1 MKWFS
6 RMSFS
11 SKRSKRRSRWSS
23 SWISGSNGVLLP
35 LALLVAVTLIADP
48 VEGQKQRSGSSS
60 DKVPVLNIAVILGNT
75 RYISDRDIRALW
87 SKEDPIDVNL
97 VTLLVNETDPKSIIT
112 HMCDLMSG
120 TKIHGVVFGDG
131 TDQEAVAQILDFI
144 SSQTLIPILG
154 IHGGSS
160 MIMAD
165 KDVKSTFFQFGASIQ
180 QEALLMLNIMEEYDW
195 HIFSIV
201 TSKFPGYQEFINIL
215 KTTVDNSFVGWDL
228 QNIITLDAVEE
239 DSRSQIMLKKVQ
251 SPVVLLYCSK
261 DEAVII
267 LDEARSLGLTGFGYI
282 WIVPS
287 LTTGNPEITPEDF
300 PSGMISVSYD
310 DWDYPLEARV
320 RDGLGI
326 ITSAAAAMLAE
337 YGEIP
342 EAKTSCYS
350 PLEKTTKLPPSALH
364 KYMMNVTWDGK
375 DLSFTEDGYQEH
387 PKLVVIVLN
396 KEREWEKMGR
406 LENRSLTLKYPVWP
420 RFNSFG
426 DAELDDNHL
435 SIVTLEEK
443 PFVIV
448 EDVER
453 LTGTCMR
460 NSVPCRKHIK
470 DNTTEG
476 GGINIKKCCKGFC
489 IDILKKIAK
498 YVKFTYDLY
507 LVTNGKHGKKINN
520 VWNGMVGEVVYKK
533 AVMAVGSLTINEERS
548 EVIDFSVPFVETG
561 ISVMVSRSNGT
572 VSPSAFLEP
581 FSASVW
587 IMMFVMLLLVTAMA
601 VFMFEYISPLGFNRN
616 LAQGKDPHGPS
627 FTMGKA
633 VWLLWGLVFN
643 NSVPVQN
650 PKGTTSKF
658 IVSVWAFFAVI
669 FLASYTANLAA
680 FMIQEEFV
688 DQVTGLSD
696 NKFQNPYAYSPP
708 FRFGTVPNGS
718 TERNIR
724 KNYPAMHQY
733 MVKYHQTGVQDALVS
748 LKTGK
753 LDAFIYDA
761 AVLNY
766 MAGRDEGCKLVTIGS
781 GYIFAT
787 TGYGIAL
794 QKGSYWKR
802 QVDLAILAI
811 IGDGEMEELEAQW
824 LTGICHNEKNEVM
837 SSQLDIDNMA
847 GVFYMLAT
855 AMGLS
860 LITFISEHLFY
871 WRLRYCFTG
880 VCSGTPGLLFSISRG
895 IWSCIH
901 GVHIDMKKKTDLD
914 FSPQD
919 KMLKLIKSAKQMT
932 NMSNLSGSHMN
943 SPKREFMHSAG
954 PMIMDMMAEKGNF
967 IYADNR
973 SYAPKDMIYGDTG
986 DLQAYL
992 ANRHKDHLNNY
1003 IFQGGQHPLT
1013 LNDANPNSVEVA
1025 VSADSVQTNAKPPRT
1040 LWKKSVDTLRSVPPG
1055 PPPMPDMLM
1064 PDPRMSMKTQRY
1076 IPEDAAHSDISD
1088 CSSRAA
1094 SYKDPENNKH
1104 LKPKD
1109 NLKKR
1114 SVTKYPRDCSEVELS
1129 YLKTKPITGGA
1140 NLSGRGGE
1148 KIYTIDSDRELSL
1161 HSDPIHYRESRGLAA
1176 DDLEYPEIYSD
1187 HSDNYR
1193 KCEQP
1198 IIHLNSSPLHHG
1210 DSDLLPD
1217 PTYAKPYNIKE
1228 KNLSLSP
1235 HETIDRYKQTHC
1247 RSCLSKVNAGY
1258 PQGGPYAPTGT
1269 ASATRSPYN
1278 RCEACLHSANLYDIS
1293 EDQLLSDPL
1302 VSPTMHHQQAD
1313 EMFGLY
1319 WPQTDGPHVQK
1330 RNRLRLSRQHSFDNI
1345 MLEKPKDADLGRPSR
1360 SVSLKEKDRFLDSAS
1375 DSHYANL
1382 FGIRPYSGKLFGT
1395 GSKSM
1400 HFNHNLEESKRSKS
1414 LYPAHGSDNPFLSYS
1429 LRDDSSRLVHGRS
1442 SSDIYK
1448 QLAVASPAAV
1458 LGAAPIKTRND
1469 ANNLRSS
1476 VKSTTS
1482 YCSRDGRITNDMYNK
1497 EHVMPYSAN
1506 KTSAY
1511 PIPRG
1516 ALNAAQFSN
1525 RRVYKKIPS
1534 LESDV

>member
-1 MKWFS
+1 
-6 RMSFS
+6 MSLS

-23 SWISGSNGVLLP
+23 SCPGSSGSNSALLS
-35 LALLVAVTLIADP
+35 LALVVAVTLIADP
-48 VEGQKQRSGSSS
+48 AAAQKQRTGGSS
-60 DKVPVLNIAVILGNT
+60 DKVPVLNIAVILGRT
-75 RYISDRDIRALW
+75 RYISERDIRALW
-87 SKEDPIDVNL
+87 SKEDPIDVNV

-120 TKIHGVVFGDG
+120 TKIHGVVFGD
-131 TDQEAVAQILDFI
+131 
-144 SSQTLIPILG
+144 
-154 IHGGSS
+154 GSS

-228 QNIITLDAVEE
+228 QNVIVLDAVEE

-261 DEAVII
+261 DEAVYI
-267 LDEARSLGLTGFGYI
+267 LEEARSLGLTGFGYI

-287 LTTGNPEITPEDF
+287 LTTGNPDLTPEAF
-300 PSGMISVSYD
+300 PPGMISVSYD

-326 ITSAAAAMLAE
+326 ITSAAAAMLQE
-337 YGEIP
+337 YGDIP
-342 EAKTSCYS
+342 EAKTSCYGQM
-350 PLEKTTKLPPSALH
+350 EKTSKL
-364 KYMMNVTWDGK
+364 YMMNVTWDGR
-375 DLSFTEDGYQEH
+375 DLSFTEDGYQEY

-396 KEREWEKMGR
+396 KEREWEKMGK
-406 LENRSLTLKYPVWP
+406 LDNRSLTLKYPVWP
-420 RFNSFG
+420 RFNSDG
-426 DAELDDNHL
+426 DAEMDDNHL

-470 DNTTEG
+470 DNTTEAG
-476 GGINIKKCCKGFC
+476 GTYIKKCCKGFC
-489 IDILKKIAK
+489 IDILKKIAV

-587 IMMFVMLLLVTAMA
+587 VMMFVMLLLVTAMA

-616 LAQGKDPHGPS
+616 LAQGRDPHGPS

-733 MVKYHQTGVQDALVS
+733 MVKYHQGGVQDALVS

-766 MAGRDEGCKLVTIGS
+766 AAGRDEGCKLVTIGS

-837 SSQLDIDNMA
+837 SSQLDVDNMA

-860 LITFISEHLFY
+860 LITFVSEHLFY

-880 VCSGTPGLLFSISRG
+880 VCTGTPGLLFSISRG

-901 GVHIDMKKKTDLD
+901 GVHIDMKKKSDLD

-932 NMSNLSGSHMN
+932 NMSNLGGSHMN

-986 DLQAYL
+986 DLQSYL
-992 ANRHKDHLNNY
+992 
-1003 IFQGGQHPLT
+1003 HPLT

-1025 VSADSVQTNAKPPRT
+1025 VSAEAVQTNAKPPRT

-1076 IPEDAAHSDISD
+1076 LPEEAAHSDISE

-1114 SVTKYPRDCSEVELS
+1114 SVPSKYPRDCSELELS
-1129 YLKTKPITGGA
+1129 YLKT
-1140 NLSGRGGE
+1140 N
-1148 KIYTIDSDRELSL
+1148 
-1161 HSDPIHYRESRGLAA
+1161 RGLAA
-1176 DDLEYPEIYSD
+1176 DDLDYPEIYSD

-1198 IIHLNSSPLHHG
+1198 IIHLNSSPLHHT

-1217 PTYAKPYNIKE
+1217 PAYSKHYSLKE
-1228 KNLSLSP
+1228 KNIVMSP
-1235 HETIDRYKQTHC
+1235 HESIDRYKQTHC
-1247 RSCLSKVNAGY
+1247 RSCLSKVSASY
-1258 PQGGPYAPTGT
+1258 PPGAPYTPAVPPAP
-1269 ASATRSPYN
+1269 SATRSPYN
-1278 RCEACLHSANLYDIS
+1278 RCEACLHTANLYDIS
-1293 EDQLLSDPL
+1293 EDQLLADPL
-1302 VSPTMHHQQAD
+1302 VSPTMHHQQQQEPD

-1345 MLEKPKDADLGRPSR
+1345 MLEKPKDVDLGRPAR
-1360 SVSLKEKDRFLDSAS
+1360 SVSLKEKDRFLDSTS

-1382 FGIRPYSGKLFGT
+1382 FGMRPYSGRLFGT
-1395 GSKSM
+1395 ESKSM
-1400 HFNHNLEESKRSKS
+1400 MFNHNLEESKRSKS
-1414 LYPAHGSDNPFLSYS
+1414 LYPSHGSDNPFLSHS
-1429 LRDDSSRLVHGRS
+1429 LRDDTSSRLVHGRS

-1458 LGAAPIKTRND
+1458 VGAPPIKTRND

-1482 YCSRDGRITNDMYNK
+1482 YCSRDGRIANDMYNK

-1511 PIPRG
+1511 PAPRG
-1516 ALNAAQFSN
+1516 VLNSAQFSN

>member
-1 MKWFS
+1 M
-6 RMSFS
+6 
-11 SKRSKRRSRWSS
+11 
-23 SWISGSNGVLLP
+23 
-35 LALLVAVTLIADP
+35 
-48 VEGQKQRSGSSS
+48 EG
-60 DKVPVLNIAVILGNT
+60 
-75 RYISDRDIRALW
+75 
-87 SKEDPIDVNL
+87 
-97 VTLLVNETDPKSIIT
+97 KSESE
-112 HMCDLMSG
+112 M
-120 TKIHGVVFGDG
+120 
-131 TDQEAVAQILDFI
+131 
-144 SSQTLIPILG
+144 
-154 IHGGSS
+154 
-160 MIMAD
+160 
-165 KDVKSTFFQFGASIQ
+165 
-180 QEALLMLNIMEEYDW
+180 
-195 HIFSIV
+195 
-201 TSKFPGYQEFINIL
+201 
-215 KTTVDNSFVGWDL
+215 
-228 QNIITLDAVEE
+228 
-239 DSRSQIMLKKVQ
+239 
-251 SPVVLLYCSK
+251 
-261 DEAVII
+261 
-267 LDEARSLGLTGFGYI
+267 
-282 WIVPS
+282 
-287 LTTGNPEITPEDF
+287 
-300 PSGMISVSYD
+300 
-310 DWDYPLEARV
+310 
-320 RDGLGI
+320 
-326 ITSAAAAMLAE
+326 
-337 YGEIP
+337 
-342 EAKTSCYS
+342 
-350 PLEKTTKLPPSALH
+350 
-364 KYMMNVTWDGK
+364 GK
-375 DLSFTEDGYQEH
+375 
-387 PKLVVIVLN
+387 
-396 KEREWEKMGR
+396 

-420 RFNSFG
+420 RFNSIG
-426 DAELDDNHL
+426 DAEMDDNHL

-460 NSVPCRKHIK
+460 NSANASGRTPPSHSAIPSQASAVSIWRKRGWMEGREERQSERRGWIGGWRTIHACR
-470 DNTTEG
+470 TTNSLTQARPKNKPYSTHTHTRTGLSGDPRGPVANSTEAG
-476 GGINIKKCCKGFC
+476 GTYVKKCCKGFC
-489 IDILKKIAK
+489 IDILKKIAT

-587 IMMFVMLLLVTAMA
+587 VMMFVMLLLVTAMA

-616 LAQGKDPHGPS
+616 LAQGRDPHGPS

-733 MVKYHQTGVQDALVS
+733 MTKYHQTGVVDALVT

-766 MAGRDEGCKLVTIGS
+766 AAGRDEGCKLVTIGS

-811 IGDGEMEELEAQW
+811 IGDGEMEELETQW

-837 SSQLDIDNMA
+837 SSQLDVDNMA

-860 LITFISEHLFY
+860 IITFVSEHLFY

-880 VCSGTPGLLFSISRG
+880 VCTSTPGLLFAISRG

-901 GVHIDMKKKTDLD
+901 GVHIDMKKKSDLD

-932 NMSNLSGSHMN
+932 NMSNLAGSHMN

-986 DLQAYL
+986 DLQSYL

-1025 VSADSVQTNAKPPRT
+1025 VNADSVQTNAKPPRT
-1040 LWKKSVDTLRSVPPG
+1040 LWKKSVDTLRSAPPG

-1076 IPEDAAHSDISD
+1076 LPEDAAHSDISD

-1114 SVTKYPRDCSEVELS
+1114 SVPSKYPRDCSEVELS
-1129 YLKTKPITGGA
+1129 YLKTKPVTAGP
-1140 NLSGRGGE
+1140 NQPGRVVGGE
-1148 KIYTIDSDRELSL
+1148 KVYTIDSEREMSL
-1161 HSDPIHYRESRGLAA
+1161 HTDPMHYRESRGLAA
-1176 DDLEYPEIYSD
+1176 DDLDYPEIYSD
-1187 HSDNYR
+1187 QSDNYR

-1217 PTYAKPYNIKE
+1217 PTYSKHYNLKE
-1228 KNLSLSP
+1228 KNMSP
-1235 HETIDRYKQTHC
+1235 HESIERYKQTHC
-1247 RSCLSKVNAGY
+1247 RSCLSKVSSSY
-1258 PQGGPYAPTGT
+1258 PPTGSYT
-1269 ASATRSPYN
+1269 PAIPAATSATRSPYN
-1278 RCEACLHSANLYDIS
+1278 RCEACLHTANLYDIS
-1293 EDQLLSDPL
+1293 EDQLLADPL
-1302 VSPTMHHQQAD
+1302 VSPTMHHQQQQEPD

-1345 MLEKPKDADLGRPSR
+1345 MLEKPKDVDLGRPAR
-1360 SVSLKEKDRFLDSAS
+1360 SVSLKEKDRFLESAS

-1382 FGIRPYSGKLFGT
+1382 FGMRPYSGRLFGT

-1400 HFNHNLEESKRSKS
+1400 MFNHNLEESKRSQS
-1414 LYPAHGSDNPFLSYS
+1414 LYPAHGSDNPFLSHS
-1429 LRDDSSRLVHGRS
+1429 LRDDTSSRLVHGRS

-1458 LGAAPIKTRND
+1458 LGAPPIKTRND

-1482 YCSRDGRITNDMYNK
+1482 YCSRDGRIANDMYNK
-1497 EHVMPYSAN
+1497 EHVMPYSAS

-1511 PIPRG
+1511 PAPRG
-1516 ALNAAQFSN
+1516 VLNSAQFSN

>member
-1 MKWFS
+1 MKLSTMRNYRPPFLVL
-6 RMSFS
+6 
-11 SKRSKRRSRWSS
+11 
-23 SWISGSNGVLLP
+23 GVLL
-35 LALLVAVTLIADP
+35 TLM
-48 VEGQKQRSGSSS
+48 GLTSGAE
-60 DKVPVLNIAVILGNT
+60 KVPILNIAVILGRT

-87 SKEDPIDVNL
+87 SKDDPIDVNV

-131 TDQEAVAQILDFI
+131 TDQEAIAQILDFI

-195 HIFSIV
+195 HVFSIV
-201 TSKFPGYQEFINIL
+201 TSKFPGYQDFISIL
-215 KTTVDNSFVGWDL
+215 KNTVDNSFVGWDL
-228 QNIITLDAVEE
+228 QNTITLEAV
-239 DSRSQIMLKKVQ
+239 DGDTRTQIQLKRIQ
-251 SPVVLLYCSK
+251 SPVILLYCSK
-261 DEAVII
+261 DEAAYI
-267 LDEARSLGLTGFGYI
+267 LAEARSLGLTGFGFI

-287 LTTGNPEITPEDF
+287 LTTGNPEITPDEF

-326 ITSAAAAMLAE
+326 ITTAASAMLE
-337 YGEIP
+337 EFGDIP
-342 EAKTSCYS
+342 EAKTSCYGQ
-350 PLEKTTKLPPSALH
+350 LEKTKLPPSALH
-364 KYMMNVTWDGK
+364 KYMMNVTWDGR
-375 DLSFTEDGYQEH
+375 DLSFTEDGYQAN

-396 KEREWEKMGR
+396 KEREWEKMGKW
-406 LENRSLTLKYPVWP
+406 ENNSVTLKYPVWP

-426 DAELDDNHL
+426 DAETDDNHL
-435 SIVTLEEK
+435 SIVTLEEA

-448 EDVER
+448 ENVER

-460 NSVPCRKHIK
+460 NSVPCRKYIK
-470 DNTTEG
+470 NNNTAEG
-476 GGINIKKCCKGFC
+476 GTNVKKCCKGFC

-498 YVKFTYDLY
+498 HVKFTYDLY

-520 VWNGMVGEVVYKK
+520 VWNGMVGEVVNKK

-587 IMMFVMLLLVTAMA
+587 VMMFVMLLLVTAMA

-696 NKFQNPYAYSPP
+696 KKFQSPYSYSPP

-724 KNYPAMHQY
+724 KNYPDMHQY

-802 QVDLAILAI
+802 QVDLAILGI

-837 SSQLDIDNMA
+837 SSQLDVDNMA

-860 LITFISEHLFY
+860 LITFIWEHLFY
-871 WRLRYCFTG
+871 WKLRYCFTG
-880 VCSGTPGLLFSISRG
+880 VCSGKPGLLFSISRG

-901 GVHIDMKKKTDLD
+901 GVHIEMKKKSADLD
-914 FSPQD
+914 FSPQAN
-919 KMLKLIKSAKQMT
+919 MLKLMKSAKQMT
-932 NMSNLSGSHMN
+932 NMTNLSGSRIN
-943 SPKREFMHSAG
+943 SPKRPVEFLHPNV
-954 PMIMDMMAEKGNF
+954 PMIMDMVSDKGNF

-973 SYAPKDMIYGDTG
+973 SYAPKEVIYGETG
-986 DLQAYL
+986 DLQSYL

-1003 IFQGGQHPLT
+1003 IFQGQHPLT
-1013 LNDANPNSVEVA
+1013 LNEANPNTVEVSM
-1025 VSADSVQTNAKPPRT
+1025 SAEAAQLNAKSRG
-1040 LWKKSVDTLRSVPPG
+1040 LWKKPGDATRQTPVQDT
-1055 PPPMPDMLM
+1055 LM
-1064 PDPRMSMKTQRY
+1064 PDARLSMKSQRY
-1076 IPEDAAHSDISD
+1076 LPEDTAHSDISE

-1094 SYKDPENNKH
+1094 SYKDPDNNQKH

-1109 NLKKR
+1109 SLKKR
-1114 SVTKYPRDCSEVELS
+1114 SVTSKYPRDCSEVELS
-1129 YLKTKPITGGA
+1129 YLKSKQ
-1140 NLSGRGGE
+1140 SGSARE
-1148 KIYTIDSDRELSL
+1148 KIYTIDSDREMSL
-1161 HSDPIHYRESRGLAA
+1161 HSDPLHYRESRTIA
-1176 DDLEYPEIYSD
+1176 DDLDYPEIYSD
-1187 HSDNYR
+1187 HNDNYR
-1193 KCEQP
+1193 KAEQP
-1198 IIHLNSSPLHHG
+1198 IIHLNSSPLHHV
-1210 DSDLLPD
+1210 D
-1217 PTYAKPYNIKE
+1217 PNFIPETSYTKHYSLKD
-1228 KNLSLSP
+1228 KNLSP
-1235 HETIDRYKQTHC
+1235 QETNDRYKQTHC
-1247 RSCLSKVNAGY
+1247 RSCLSKVPNYVGHY
-1258 PQGGPYAPTGT
+1258 GM
-1269 ASATRSPYN
+1269 RSPYN
-1278 RCEACLHSANLYDIS
+1278 RCEACIHTGNLYDIS
-1293 EDQLLSDPL
+1293 EDQILPETVKSS
-1302 VSPTMHHQQAD
+1302 VHQNDVFAH
-1313 EMFGLY
+1313 Y

-1345 MLEKPKDADLGRPSR
+1345 VLEKPKEIDLGRPAR
-1360 SVSLKEKDRFLDSAS
+1360 SVSLKEKDRFLEDSA
-1375 DSHYANL
+1375 YMFN
-1382 FGIRPYSGKLFGT
+1382 IRPDKLFG
-1395 GSKSM
+1395 SRSM
-1400 HFNHNLEESKRSKS
+1400 LFNHNLEESKRSKS
-1414 LYPAHGSDNPFLSYS
+1414 LYPDHTSDNPFLHS
-1429 LRDDSSRLVHGRS
+1429 LQDDQHLVHGRS
-1442 SSDIYK
+1442 STDIYR
-1448 QLAVASPAAV
+1448 QLA
-1458 LGAAPIKTRND
+1458 PIRPRND
-1469 ANNLRSS
+1469 NNLRSS
-1476 VKSTTS
+1476 VKSNTS
-1482 YCSRDGRITNDMYNK
+1482 YCSRDGRIPNNMYFP
-1497 EHVMPYSAN
+1497 EHAMPYVVN
-1506 KTSAY
+1506 KSAY
-1511 PIPRG
+1511 SAPHV
-1516 ALNAAQFSN
+1516 LNSCSN
-1525 RRVYKKIPS
+1525 RGVYKKIPS

>member
-1 MKWFS
+1 EVQMEDCYHL
-6 RMSFS
+6 FS
-11 SKRSKRRSRWSS
+11 SHDVYRTG
-23 SWISGSNGVLLP
+23 GS
-35 LALLVAVTLIADP
+35 
-48 VEGQKQRSGSSS
+48 E
-60 DKVPVLNIAVILGNT
+60 KVPVLNIAVILGRT

-87 SKEDPIDVNL
+87 SKEDPIDVNV

-131 TDQEAVAQILDFI
+131 TDQEAIAQILDFI

-261 DEAVII
+261 DEAVYI

-287 LTTGNPEITPEDF
+287 LTTGNPEITPDAF

-320 RDGLGI
+320 RDGIGI
-326 ITSAAAAMLAE
+326 ITSAAAAMLDE
-337 YGEIP
+337 YGDIP
-342 EAKTSCYS
+342 EAKTSCYGHS
-350 PLEKTTKLPPSALH
+350 RAFFSAHLH
-364 KYMMNVTWDGK
+364 LYQYMMNVTWDGR
-375 DLSFTEDGYQEH
+375 DLSFTEDGYQEN

-396 KEREWEKMGR
+396 KEREWEKMGK
-406 LENRSLTLKYPVWP
+406 LDNRSLTLKYPVWP

-470 DNTTEG
+470 DNTTEAG
-476 GGINIKKCCKGFC
+476 GTYIKKCCKGFC

-587 IMMFVMLLLVTAMA
+587 VMMFVMLLLVTAMA

-860 LITFISEHLFY
+860 LITFVSEHLFY

-880 VCSGTPGLLFSISRG
+880 VCSGKPGLLFSISRG

-901 GVHIDMKKKTDLD
+901 GVHIDMKKKSDLD

-932 NMSNLSGSHMN
+932 NMSNLGGSRMN

-973 SYAPKDMIYGDTG
+973 SYAPKDMIYGDAG
-986 DLQAYL
+986 DLQSYL

-1013 LNDANPNSVEVA
+1013 LNDANPNTVEVA
-1025 VSADSVQTNAKPPRT
+1025 VSADAVQTNAKPQRT
-1040 LWKKSVDTLRSVPPG
+1040 LWKKSVDTVRSVPPG
-1055 PPPMPDMLM
+1055 PSPMPDMLM

-1076 IPEDAAHSDISD
+1076 LPEDAAHSDISD

-1114 SVTKYPRDCSEVELS
+1114 SVTPKYPRDCSEVELS
-1129 YLKTKPITGGA
+1129 YLKTKQVSGGTNQTGRG
-1140 NLSGRGGE
+1140 GGGE

-1161 HSDPIHYRESRGLAA
+1161 HSDPIHYRESHGLAA

-1198 IIHLNSSPLHHG
+1198 IIHLNSSPLHHT

-1217 PTYAKPYNIKE
+1217 PAYSKHYNLKE
-1228 KNLSLSP
+1228 KNLSP
-1235 HETIDRYKQTHC
+1235 HESIDRYKQTHC
-1247 RSCLSKVNAGY
+1247 RSCLSKV
-1258 PQGGPYAPTGT
+1258 T
-1269 ASATRSPYN
+1269 ATSGTRSPYN
-1278 RCEACLHSANLYDIS
+1278 RCEACLHTANLYDIS
-1293 EDQLLSDPL
+1293 EDQLLADPL
-1302 VSPTMHHQQAD
+1302 VN
-1313 EMFGLY
+1313 
-1319 WPQTDGPHVQK
+1319 GPHVQK

-1345 MLEKPKDADLGRPSR
+1345 MLEKPKDVDLGRPAR
-1360 SVSLKEKDRFLDSAS
+1360 SVSLKEKDRFLDSTS

-1382 FGIRPYSGKLFGT
+1382 FGMRPYSGRLFGT
-1395 GSKSM
+1395 GSKSTL
-1400 HFNHNLEESKRSKS
+1400 FNHNLEESKRSKS
-1414 LYPAHGSDNPFLSYS
+1414 LYPAHGSENPFLSHS
-1429 LRDDSSRLVHGRS
+1429 LRDDTSSRLVHGRS
-1442 SSDIYK
+1442 SSDIYQ
-1448 QLAVASPAAV
+1448 QLSV
-1458 LGAAPIKTRND
+1458 APINTRND

-1482 YCSRDGRITNDMYNK
+1482 FCSRDGRIANDMYNK
-1497 EHVMPYSAN
+1497 EHAMPYSAN

-1511 PIPRG
+1511 PAPRG
-1516 ALNAAQFSN
+1516 VLNSAQFSN

>member
-1 MKWFS
+1 
-6 RMSFS
+6 
-11 SKRSKRRSRWSS
+11 
-23 SWISGSNGVLLP
+23 
-35 LALLVAVTLIADP
+35 
-48 VEGQKQRSGSSS
+48 
-60 DKVPVLNIAVILGNT
+60 
-75 RYISDRDIRALW
+75 
-87 SKEDPIDVNL
+87 
-97 VTLLVNETDPKSIIT
+97 
-112 HMCDLMSG
+112 
-120 TKIHGVVFGDG
+120 
-131 TDQEAVAQILDFI
+131 
-144 SSQTLIPILG
+144 
-154 IHGGSS
+154 
-160 MIMAD
+160 
-165 KDVKSTFFQFGASIQ
+165 DVKSTFFQFGASIQ

-261 DEAVII
+261 DEAVYI
-267 LDEARSLGLTGFGYI
+267 LEEARSLGLTGFGYI

-287 LTTGNPEITPEDF
+287 LTTGNPEVTPEEF

-326 ITSAAAAMLAE
+326 ITSAAAAMLEE
-337 YGEIP
+337 YGDIP
-342 EAKTSCYS
+342 EAKTSCYGQM
-350 PLEKTTKLPPSALH
+350 EKTTKLPPSALH
-364 KYMMNVTWDGK
+364 KYMMNVTWDGR
-375 DLSFTEDGYQEH
+375 DLSFTEDGYQEN

-396 KEREWEKMGR
+396 KDREWEKMGK
-406 LENRSLTLKYPVWP
+406 LDNRSLTLKYPVWP

-470 DNTTEG
+470 DNTTEAG
-476 GGINIKKCCKGFC
+476 GTYIKKCCKGFC

-587 IMMFVMLLLVTAMA
+587 VMMFVMLLLVTAMA

-616 LAQGKDPHGPS
+616 LAQGRDPHGPS

-724 KNYPAMHQY
+724 KNYPDMHQY

-837 SSQLDIDNMA
+837 SSQLDVDNMA

-860 LITFISEHLFY
+860 LITFVSEHLFY

-880 VCSGTPGLLFSISRG
+880 VCTGQPGLLFSISRG

-914 FSPQD
+914 FSPQAN
-919 KMLKLIKSAKQMT
+919 MLKLIKSAKQMT
-932 NMSNLSGSHMN
+932 NMSNLGGSRMN

-973 SYAPKDMIYGDTG
+973 SYAPKDMIYGDSG
-986 DLQAYL
+986 DLQSYL
-992 ANRHKDHLNNY
+992 TNRHKDHLNNY

-1013 LNDANPNSVEVA
+1013 LNDANPNTVEVA
-1025 VSADSVQTNAKPPRT
+1025 VSADAAQTNAKPPRT
-1040 LWKKSVDTLRSVPPG
+1040 LWKKSVDTLRSGPPG
-1055 PPPMPDMLM
+1055 APPMPDMLM

-1076 IPEDAAHSDISD
+1076 LPEDAAHSDISD

-1114 SVTKYPRDCSEVELS
+1114 SVTSKYPRDCSEVELS
-1129 YLKTKPITGGA
+1129 YLKTKQVTGGT
-1140 NLSGRGGE
+1140 NQPGRGGGGE

-1176 DDLEYPEIYSD
+1176 DDLDYPEIYSD
-1187 HSDNYR
+1187 HNDNYR
-1193 KCEQP
+1193 KCDQP
-1198 IIHLNSSPLHHG
+1198 IIHLNSSPLHHT

-1217 PTYAKPYNIKE
+1217 PTYSKHYSLKE
-1228 KNLSLSP
+1228 KNLTLSP
-1235 HETIDRYKQTHC
+1235 HESNDRYKQTHC
-1247 RSCLSKVNAGY
+1247 RSCLSKMTSSY
-1258 PQGGPYAPTGT
+1258 PGGGAYTPTAAAA

-1278 RCEACLHSANLYDIS
+1278 RCEACLHTANLYDIS
-1293 EDQLLSDPL
+1293 EDQLLADAL
-1302 VSPTMHHQQAD
+1302 VNPSLHHQQQQEPD

-1345 MLEKPKDADLGRPSR
+1345 MLEKPKDVDLGRPAR

-1375 DSHYANL
+1375 DSPYANL
-1382 FGIRPYSGKLFGT
+1382 FGMRPYSGRLFGT

-1400 HFNHNLEESKRSKS
+1400 LFNHNLEESKRSKS
-1414 LYPAHGSDNPFLSYS
+1414 LYPDHGSDNPFLSHS
-1429 LRDDSSRLVHGRS
+1429 LRDDASSRLVHGRS

-1448 QLAVASPAAV
+1448 QLAVASSAAA
-1458 LGAAPIKTRND
+1458 LGAAPVKARND

-1482 YCSRDGRITNDMYNK
+1482 YCSRDGRIANDMYNT

-1511 PIPRG
+1511 PAPRG
-1516 ALNAAQFSN
+1516 VLNSAQFSN

>member
-1 MKWFS
+1 MFVVIDS
-6 RMSFS
+6 VVVRT
-11 SKRSKRRSRWSS
+11 
-23 SWISGSNGVLLP
+23 GS
-35 LALLVAVTLIADP
+35 
-48 VEGQKQRSGSSS
+48 E
-60 DKVPVLNIAVILGNT
+60 KVPVLNIAVILGRT

-87 SKEDPIDVNL
+87 SKEDPIDVNV
-97 VTLLVNETDPKSIIT
+97 VTLLVNDTDPRSIIN

-131 TDQEAVAQILDFI
+131 TDQEAIAQILDFI

-165 KDVKSTFFQFGASIQ
+165 KDEKSTFFQFGASIQ

-261 DEAVII
+261 DEAVYI

-287 LTTGNPEITPEDF
+287 LTTGNPEITPEAF

-326 ITSAAAAMLAE
+326 ITSAAAAMLEE
-337 YGEIP
+337 YGDIP
-342 EAKTSCYS
+342 EAKTSCYGQM
-350 PLEKTTKLPPSALH
+350 EKTPKLPPSALH

-375 DLSFTEDGYQEH
+375 DLSFTEDGYQEN

-396 KEREWEKMGR
+396 KEREWEKMGK
-406 LENRSLTLKYPVWP
+406 LDNGSLTVKYPVWP

-470 DNTTEG
+470 DNTTEAG
-476 GGINIKKCCKGFC
+476 GTYIKKCCKGFC

-587 IMMFVMLLLVTAMA
+587 VMMFVMLLLVTAMA

-696 NKFQNPYAYSPP
+696 NKFQNPHAYSPP

-733 MVKYHQTGVQDALVS
+733 MVKYHQTGVVDALVS

-837 SSQLDIDNMA
+837 SSQLDVDNMA

-880 VCSGTPGLLFSISRG
+880 VCSGKPGLLFSISRG

-932 NMSNLSGSHMN
+932 NMSNLGGSRMN

-973 SYAPKDMIYGDTG
+973 SYAPKDMIYGDSG
-986 DLQAYL
+986 DLQSYF

-1013 LNDANPNSVEVA
+1013 LNDANPNTVEVA
-1025 VSADSVQTNAKPPRT
+1025 VSADAVQTNAKPTRT

-1055 PPPMPDMLM
+1055 PAPMPDMLM
-1064 PDPRMSMKTQRY
+1064 PDPRISMKTQRY
-1076 IPEDAAHSDISD
+1076 LPEDTAHSDISD

-1114 SVTKYPRDCSEVELS
+1114 SVTSKYPRDCSEVELS
-1129 YLKTKPITGGA
+1129 YLKTKQVSSGT
-1140 NLSGRGGE
+1140 NQSGRGGGGE
-1148 KIYTIDSDRELSL
+1148 KIYTVDSDRELN
-1161 HSDPIHYRESRGLAA
+1161 DM
-1176 DDLEYPEIYSD
+1176 DYPEIYSD

-1198 IIHLNSSPLHHG
+1198 IIHLNSSPLHHADTDLMP
-1210 DSDLLPD
+1210 DS
-1217 PTYAKPYNIKE
+1217 TYSKHYSLKE

-1247 RSCLSKVNAGY
+1247 RSCLSKVSSGY
-1258 PQGGPYAPTGT
+1258 QQGGPYVSAGSSS
-1269 ASATRSPYN
+1269 ASGTRSPYN
-1278 RCEACLHSANLYDIS
+1278 RCEACLHTANLYDIS
-1293 EDQLLSDPL
+1293 EDQLLADPL
-1302 VSPTMHHQQAD
+1302 ASPTMHHREQQQPD
-1313 EMFGLY
+1313 DMFGLY

-1345 MLEKPKDADLGRPSR
+1345 MLEKPKDVDLGRPAR
-1360 SVSLKEKDRFLDSAS
+1360 SVSLKEKDRFLESTS
-1375 DSHYANL
+1375 DSQYANL
-1382 FGIRPYSGKLFGT
+1382 FGMRPYSGRLFGT

-1400 HFNHNLEESKRSKS
+1400 LFNHNLEESKRSKS
-1414 LYPAHGSDNPFLSYS
+1414 LYPVHASDNPFLSHS
-1429 LRDDSSRLVHGRS
+1429 LRDDSSSRLVHGRS

-1448 QLAVASPAAV
+1448 QLAVGSPGGA
-1458 LGAAPIKTRND
+1458 LGAAPIKTP
-1469 ANNLRSS
+1469 
-1476 VKSTTS
+1476 
-1482 YCSRDGRITNDMYNK
+1482 NDMYNK

-1511 PIPRG
+1511 PASRG
-1516 ALNAAQFSN
+1516 VLNSAQFSN